1 MNRVN
6 MYLGALSAAGFLIVF
21 SSKTQAGLTDVITNQ
36 FGQPTPHQIVEHVYN
51 DTFDVAGENFASPT
65 IAVTR
70 LNDNNDSTRLV
81 GHDFSANAIAR
92 FSDYTQSYGTISGGS
107 FKPAFDV
114 SGKNYDVTGSGT
126 VKIDSGDSFA
136 RSGNSGTQSSNAS
149 QNVDTRDHV
158 VSYEVHGAQPDPQ
171 YLQFWEDLNDTPSLT
186 RAGHTVSDYNDLVV
200 QLTPADSNGGGNLV
214 PLPPSVWTGA
224 VVGFSMFIKQAA
236 KRRRWG
242 PFKK

>member
-1 MNRVN
+1 MKRVN
-6 MYLGALSAAGFLIVF
+6 LYVGALSVAGALSAF
-21 SSKTQAGLTDVITNQ
+21 SSKTSAGLTDVITNQ

-51 DTFDVAGENFASPT
+51 DTFNVTGENFASPT
-65 IAVTR
+65 ISVTR
-70 LNDNNDSTRLV
+70 LSDNNDSTRLV
-81 GHDFSANAIAR
+81 GHDFSANTVAR

-114 SGKNYDVTGSGT
+114 AGQQYSATGSGT
-126 VKIDSGDSFA
+126 VKIDAGDSFG

-149 QNVDTRDHV
+149 QNVDGRDHV

-186 RAGHTVSDYNDLVV
+186 RQGHTVSDYNDLVV
-200 QLTPADSNGGGNLV
+200 QLTPADTGGGNLV

-224 VVGFSMFIKQAA
+224 MVGLSIFIKHASR
-236 KRRRWG
+236 RRRWH
-242 PFKK
+242 PFRR